1 MRGCVI
7 FKNFCKNKEKPLF
20 LHLQRHRCR
29 GWRSS
34 QGQSQ
39 SPPCRQ
45 SWHEDDKEFICGG
58 NTSIPKSLSASAKV
72 ARWKRFQYCI
82 VLRIDC
88 MSGKVYCQQITIIIL
103 YSWNRRFFKLIKMKT
118 ISSQSLVTGNKM
130 MRKMILMNMVRIK
143 TWLSQEPHWQGWLL
157 PSSACKCFCYRLPF
171 LAVLLLLLFNI
182 IISRG
187 AYYYL
192 EAGVIVIVWWKWLP
206 CSCYC
211 YCHWCLPGCC
221 DDTLPLPCHRHHRA
235 RLVFSFWWWKS

>member
-1 MRGCVI
+1 MTFLPGTI
-7 FKNFCKNKEKPLF
+7 PKSPLQAIMAWRW
-20 LHLQRHRCR
+20 QRVYLRWKHFN
-29 GWRSS
+29 
-34 QGQSQ
+34 
-39 SPPCRQ
+39 P
-45 SWHEDDKEFICGG
+45 KEFICISKSRQVEKV
-58 NTSIPKSLSASAKV
+58 SIL
-72 ARWKRFQYCI
+72 YC
-82 VLRIDC
+82 IDC

-157 PSSACKCFCYRLPF
+157 PSFACKCFCYRLPF

-187 AYYYL
+187 ANYYL
-192 EAGVIVIVWWKWLP
+192 DSGVIVIVWWKWLP